1 MQEFIKKNIYL
12 IFLFIITLSIGFLTF
27 LTFIDKGFI
36 ELSDNNLQLL
46 LILNIFLLFLLFVF
60 IFLEIKKA
68 IKNDIDKDGLNS
80 NKKYITYFA
89 LFTLIPSLLISIFSL
104 FLFSFALEKYFD
116 KKVTTVVNNSYEL
129 ARDYVE
135 EVRNKIQ
142 SEIVLIAFDL
152 NKSKKFLNDNTDEYK
167 RFLNTQKII
176 RGVDEIHVINIDK
189 KLLFSTL
196 EDDEPYI
203 APVDKALNLVLDDDR
218 PLKIINAFENRSA
231 AIIRLQNF
239 EDRFLYVVK
248 YLDKN
253 ISRYLTESQE
263 AINFYYTVEEKST
276 GIKISFAIIY
286 IIVVSLLLFI
296 SISIAIRFSSRFFR
310 SINNLILAS
319 SSIGEGDLNTKVPEV
334 KTDKDLEILNKNF
347 NQMIDR
353 LKNQQE
359 KLIINERHE
368 AWGSLARKLA
378 HEIKNP
384 LTPIQLTI
392 DRLKSKYSSQLNE
405 NDKDNFKENLKII
418 NNQIKQIEKLVNE
431 FSDFARMPKPIFQ
444 NNDLV
449 SLMNDNI
456 KLLQELDST
465 INIKLTKDNQNIFFN
480 CDKEQLSRVFF
491 NLIKNSIES
500 IHQKSEKVS
509 NFNKNIS
516 IELNETDDHISLV
529 IDDNGIGLSL
539 YFYAYL
545 GGHYTSTGTV
555 NQWVNHAG
563 YTSRPDMGTS
573 WWTTSNSSFMLTGVQ
588 LEAGNSASDYAHES
602 FIETLNKCKRYFH
615 VLAHNNYVFLGLGM
629 QYYSASIFI
638 DAGPID
644 MRTTPT
650 FIAKQGVSG
659 AYTYEKLFGN
669 SAQYINAIALDGK
682 TTRERCILNING
694 DASRQGQAVRISTH
708 YHILS
713 NNEPHVALDAELT

>member
-1 MQEFIKKNIYL
+1 MHEFIKKNIYL

-27 LTFIDKGFI
+27 LTFIDKGYI

-46 LILNIFLLFLLFVF
+46 LILNIFLLFVLFIF

-89 LFTLIPSLLISIFSL
+89 LFTLTPSLLISIFSL

-116 KKVTTVVNNSYEL
+116 KKVTTVVNNSYQL

-142 SEIVLIAFDL
+142 SEIVLIAFDA
-152 NKSKKFLNDNTDEYK
+152 NKSKKFLNDNIDEYK

-176 RGVDEIHVINIDK
+176 RGVDEIHIIDVDK
-189 KLLFSTL
+189 KLLFTTL

-218 PLKIINAFENRSA
+218 PLKIINALENRSA
-231 AIIRLQNF
+231 AIMRLQNF
-239 EDRFLYVVK
+239 EDRFIYVVK
-248 YLDKN
+248 YLDEN
-253 ISRYLTESQE
+253 ISRYLIESQE

-319 SSIGEGDLNTKVPEV
+319 SSIGDGNLNIKVPEL

-368 AWGSLARKLA
+368 AWGNLARKLA

-392 DRLKSKYSSQLNE
+392 DRLKSKYTSQLNE
-405 NDKDNFKENLKII
+405 NDNENFKENLKII

-449 SLMNDNI
+449 SLMIDTI
-456 KLLQELDST
+456 KLLKELDNS
-465 INIKLTKDNQNIFFN
+465 INIKFMNNNQKILFN

-509 NFNKNIS
+509 NFDKNIS
-516 IELNETDDHISLV
+516 IELNQTDDHINLI
-529 IDDNGIGLSL
+529 IDDTGIGFKNLDTDIKNILNPYFTTKEKGTGLGLSIVNKIINDHNGIIE
-539 YFYAYL
+539 F
-545 GGHYTSTGTV
+545 
-555 NQWVNHAG
+555 
-563 YTSRPDMGTS
+563 
-573 WWTTSNSSFMLTGVQ
+573 
-588 LEAGNSASDYAHES
+588 ASKNDGAK
-602 FIETLNKCKRYFH
+602 IKII
-615 VLAHNNYVFLGLGM
+615 FL
-629 QYYSASIFI
+629 
-638 DAGPID
+638 
-644 MRTTPT
+644 
-650 FIAKQGVSG
+650 K
-659 AYTYEKLFGN
+659 
-669 SAQYINAIALDGK
+669 
-682 TTRERCILNING
+682 
-694 DASRQGQAVRISTH
+694 
-708 YHILS
+708 
-713 NNEPHVALDAELT
+713 